1 MNRWILKGL
10 HPALAGLLFFQLAGC
25 GKPSPPVTYYN
36 LVPTETAAPTSTPTP
51 STSLAVGVGPVTFP
65 KSLER
70 AQIAVR
76 IDEQRLKFDEFHR
89 WSGSL
94 AEDFSQVFLEDLAAC
109 LPRTTRLAIYPW
121 GQFFQ
126 PTHRVKIDVRRFD
139 GTPGGEAVL
148 EARWTVSDGD
158 GKILFGSRKS
168 VIRTPAAGKGFLNL
182 VTAQSESVAELAR
195 EIAVLLT
202 GQ

>member
-1 MNRWILKGL
+1 MSRWICKGL
-10 HPALAGLLFFQLAGC
+10 HPALAGLLLFLLAGC

-36 LVPTETAAPTSTPTP
+36 LVPKEPAAISTPTP
-51 STSLAVGVGPVTFP
+51 SVSLAVGVGPVSFP
-65 KSLER
+65 ESLER

-94 AEDFSQVFLEDLAAC
+94 GEDFAKVFLEDLAAC
-109 LPRTTRLAIYPW
+109 LPGTSRLTIYPW

-158 GKILFGSRKS
+158 GKILLGSRKS
-168 VIRTPAAGKGFLNL
+168 VIRTPAAGNAFSNL

-195 EIAVLLT
+195 EIALVLT
-202 GQ
+202 VP

>member
-1 MNRWILKGL
+1 MNRWMRKGI

-36 LVPTETAAPTSTPTP
+36 LVPKEPALSTSAPTP
-51 STSLAVGVGPVTFP
+51 SASLAVGVGPVSFP
-65 KSLER
+65 ESLDR
-70 AQIAVR
+70 SQIAVR

-94 AEDFSQVFLEDLAAC
+94 AEDFTKVFLEDLAAR
-109 LPRTTRLAIYPW
+109 LPETARLAIYPW

-148 EARWTVSDGD
+148 EARWTVSDGE
-158 GKILFGSRKS
+158 GKILVGSRKS
-168 VIRTPAAGKGFLNL
+168 LIRTPAAGKEFLNL

-195 EIAVLLT
+195 EIALVLT
-202 GQ
+202 VP

>member
-1 MNRWILKGL
+1 MSRWICKGL
-10 HPALAGLLFFQLAGC
+10 HPALAGLLLFLLAGC

-36 LVPTETAAPTSTPTP
+36 LVPKEPAAISTPTP
-51 STSLAVGVGPVTFP
+51 SVSLAVGVGPVSFP
-65 KSLER
+65 ESLER

-94 AEDFSQVFLEDLAAC
+94 GEDFAKVFLEDLAAC
-109 LPRTTRLAIYPW
+109 LPGTSRLAIYPW

-158 GKILFGSRKS
+158 GKILLGSRKS
-168 VIRTPAAGKGFLNL
+168 VIRTPAAGNGFSNL

-195 EIAVLLT
+195 EIALVLT
-202 GQ
+202 VP